1 MSAPTVFLSAAT
13 VDLKEW
19 REVLDGAFRRGGFH
33 VLTQDKSLRSAPGD
47 VKRLLVETIAGS
59 DCIIHLAGLGYG
71 SDASDPFPDQPGF
84 QCSWTQFEYY
94 HGHREGKGVI
104 AFVCSPNLSMP
115 GFVEKGSDDDVA
127 RKQRLQNEHRERVKN
142 GTFDNTPLQTPDRK
156 RTSNESVDSVAALLT
171 AVAAAVGTLHKL
183 DRDACAKAQHE
194 LSVRAAELAE
204 IKAGVGTVNEK
215 LDQLLARPL
224 ASVAAAPPRQ
234 LPTAAS
240 RYFGRAS
247 LVSDLASRLRKQKRT
262 DVWGGPGMGKT
273 ALAAE
278 AVTSIIGDDAAD
290 LASSPFP
297 HGVVFLDLYRHKDL
311 ETAWQALAN
320 AFDDSLPTDMPAV
333 ARATKACAH
342 RQALIILEG
351 AEELRDR
358 LETFLTMIAPES
370 TLLVLTRE
378 ESQTAAG
385 RRIKLDD
392 FLDQPD
398 ALALLRHLAGTAV
411 PQAIL
416 EAVQQRFGG
425 HPLALTW
432 AGSQLGDA
440 TQPAA
445 SFLRDLEASPM
456 TKLTEPGGDPNHSL
470 RWMFDRSVRLMSD
483 ATRTVLAAV
492 SRISE
497 PFDEAWAVVAGGT
510 ESDLQRLVQ
519 LSFLR
524 LSSDS
529 SGWQFAHAL
538 AAQFARELPLPEG
551 LLATLGGQAII
562 GITSADAR
570 CHLEGTAPLDL
581 ALGHATA
588 LLEHNGVER
597 VLRPVATSLVY
608 HHEDNTIGIRRG
620 RLDFARRAVEAVL
633 RWQQRAAD
641 AEQAT
646 PAWQR
651 ELSVSFERLGNLA
664 TAQGN
669 LSDAQRLFGESL
681 RIRQRLAE
689 SDLANAK
696 WQRDLSVSFVRLGDL
711 AMAQGNL
718 TESQR
723 LFGESL
729 SIAQRLAECDPAN
742 AKWQRDLSVLFE
754 RLGDLATARGNLP
767 EAQRHFGESLRIRQR
782 LAESDSANADWQF
795 DLATLNGR
803 LGMLYQD
810 QGDLP
815 ETERYYRE
823 YQRSVQRLAESDPA
837 NTAWQRGLS
846 VSCNKLGELATAQGN
861 LPEAQRL
868 FGESLR
874 IRQRLAESDPANA
887 AWQRDLSVSFNKLG
901 DLATAQGNLPEAQRL
916 FGESLRIAQR
926 LAESDPANAA
936 WQFDLG
942 ISNERLGGLAAAQ
955 GNLDEAH
962 KFHSARHA
970 IIERLAESDPANAAW
985 QRDLWVSYWR
995 VARVLEQQESDEAM
1009 NYWRKALDTLTA
1021 MVEKGM
1027 FVSPEDMQSL
1037 DGLRAKVDR

>member
-94 HGHREGKGVI
+94 HGHSEGTGVI
-104 AFVCSPNLSMP
+104 AFVCAPSLSMPSLSMP
-115 GFVEKGSDDDVA
+115 GFVEKGIDAADIA
-127 RKQRLQNEHRERVKN
+127 RKQRLQNEYRERVKN

-171 AVAAAVGTLHKL
+171 AVVAAVGTLHKL

-194 LSVRAAELAE
+194 LSVGAAELAE

-224 ASVAAAPPRQ
+224 PSVAAAPPRQ

-240 RYFGRAS
+240 QYFGRDS
-247 LVSDLASRLRKQKRT
+247 LVSDLSSRLRKQKRT

-278 AVTSIIGDDAAD
+278 AVNSIIGDDPTD

-320 AFDDSLPTDMPAV
+320 AFDDSLPTDMPAAV
-333 ARATKACAH
+333 RATRACA
-342 RQALIILEG
+342 RRRALIILEG

-358 LETFLTMIAPES
+358 LETFLTVIAPES

-392 FLDQPD
+392 FLDQSD

-456 TKLTEPGGDPNHSL
+456 TKLTEPGGDPKHSL

-497 PFDEAWAVVAGGT
+497 PFDDAWAVVSGGT

-551 LLATLGGQAII
+551 LLATLGRQAIVE
-562 GITSADAR
+562 ITTADAR
-570 CHLEGTAPLDL
+570 CQLEGTEPLDL
-581 ALGHATA
+581 ALAHATS
-588 LLEHNGVER
+588 LIDHDGVEC
-597 VLRPVATSLVY
+597 VLRPVAESLFN
-608 HHEDNTIGIRRG
+608 HHGGDTIGIRRG

-641 AEQAT
+641 IEQAT

-651 ELSVSFERLGNLA
+651 
-664 TAQGN
+664 
-669 LSDAQRLFGESL
+669 
-681 RIRQRLAE
+681 
-689 SDLANAK
+689 
-696 WQRDLSVSFVRLGDL
+696 DLSVSF
-711 AMAQGNL
+711 
-718 TESQR
+718 
-723 LFGESL
+723 
-729 SIAQRLAECDPAN
+729 
-742 AKWQRDLSVLFE
+742 
-754 RLGDLATARGNLP
+754 
-767 EAQRHFGESLRIRQR
+767 
-782 LAESDSANADWQF
+782 
-795 DLATLNGR
+795 
-803 LGMLYQD
+803 
-810 QGDLP
+810 
-815 ETERYYRE
+815 
-823 YQRSVQRLAESDPA
+823 
-837 NTAWQRGLS
+837 
-846 VSCNKLGELATAQGN
+846 NKLGALATAQGN

-887 AWQRDLSVSFNKLG
+887 AWQRDLAQSHCWVGNVHL
-901 DLATAQGNLPEAQRL
+901 AQGNLEK
-916 FGESLRIAQR
+916 
-926 LAESDPANAA
+926 
-936 WQFDLG
+936 
-942 ISNERLGGLAAAQ
+942 
-955 GNLDEAH
+955 AH
-962 KFHSARHA
+962 YSYDNYRRTMQ
-970 IIERLAESDPANAAW
+970 RLAESDPANAAW
-985 QRDLWVSYWR
+985 QRDLWVSCWH
-995 VARVLEQQESDEAM
+995 VARVLEQQGSDEAM
-1009 NYWRKALDTLTA
+1009 KYWRQAHDTLTA
-1021 MVEKGM
+1021 MVEKGL
-1027 FVSPEDMQSL
+1027 FVSPQDMQFL
-1037 DGLRAKVDR
+1037 DTLRAKVDR